1 MPRDQ
6 NREYQQSLEME
17 NSLMSEVIFQFCESQ
32 TTRGRK
38 NPDPQILPEGERYT
52 TNLTIERLL

>member
-1 MPRDQ
+1 
-6 NREYQQSLEME
+6 
-17 NSLMSEVIFQFCESQ
+17 MSEMIFQFCESQ